1 MVECNLA
8 KVEVAGSNPVSRSIY
23 FRPCSPEGW
32 SEGFSLAPLPQ
43 GKRYEIDAQHSRVR
57 PATILLQR
65 HFIDEHFI
73 TFMKKARKGDFPGLF
88 HMVRKESG
96 KGAGNR

>member
-1 MVECNLA
+1 M
-8 KVEVAGSNPVSRSIY
+8 
-23 FRPCSPEGW
+23 
-32 SEGFSLAPLPQ
+32 APLPQ
-43 GKRYEIDAQHSRVR
+43 EKRYEIDAQHSRVR

-96 KGAGNR
+96 KGGAVIVGGW